1 MMKIGKTLV
10 KQTKRRG
17 GGGEHEFEVGNVR
30 SLSGERERWN
40 DINTVFT
47 YKILKTVKYKN
58 IKVKRLQINK
68 LEGKESYY

>member
-1 MMKIGKTLV
+1 
-10 KQTKRRG
+10 
-17 GGGEHEFEVGNVR
+17 VR